1 MISKVIEFID
11 NPNDLIFIVVLE
23 LLHYLLSRIF
33 KNVFATENNR
43 NAYKC
48 LLNAIEINNIKN
60 IHAARLS
67 SDEVAQ
73 LDTGRKFLECLI
85 FQ

>member
-1 MISKVIEFID
+1 MWSW
-11 NPNDLIFIVVLE
+11 NY
-23 LLHYLLSRIF
+23 LHYLYQEFL

-73 LDTGRKFLECLI
+73 LDTGRNFLE
-85 FQ
+85 